1 MSSKIGRGCI
11 PYLKT
16 RWLKKEKSVEKLAID
31 GGMPVR
37 NQGPIVETD
46 VFEQEEFD
54 ALMEVARTKKLR
66 RAEAAE
72 EYERTIAE
80 WFGVKHAIAVSS
92 GTTALHIALA
102 AFGIGPGD
110 EVIVSPYTF
119 VASDTAVLEQNAIP
133 IFADIDPT
141 TLTLDPDDI
150 ARRITTR
157 TKAIIPVT
165 ISGTPV
171 DMDPIMELARKHN
184 LWVLEDACQSLG
196 ATYKG
201 QLVGTIGHV
210 GVFSSIT
217 GKITNTG
224 EGGFV
229 ITNDSDLYEKM
240 WGYMDFARKKSLGP
254 ASKYHWGLPC
264 TNYRITNMQAAIGT
278 QQMKRAW
285 DMIHKR
291 GENAEYLRGL
301 LQDLPGIELP
311 ANPSYGERVYFYF
324 LIRLLPE
331 VLGTDML
338 NFAIALAAEGV
349 YNLKYLSTTRWMIPQ
364 HLEPLFLN
372 KSGYGGTKCPFEC
385 PWYEGEVNYYKGLC
399 PVSEAAC
406 DEVFWLASV
415 HPMLEK
421 SDLDDIAAA
430 VRKVVLA
437 FIEKKEKGIPINYAT
452 DEIRASL

>member
-1 MSSKIGRGCI
+1 M
-11 PYLKT
+11 
-16 RWLKKEKSVEKLAID
+16 EKLAID
-31 GGMPVR
+31 GGIPVR
-37 NQGPIVETD
+37 IKEPIVETD

-54 ALMEVARTKKLR
+54 ALMEVANSKKLR
-66 RAEAAE
+66 RAEAAL

-110 EVIVSPYTF
+110 EVIVTPYTF

-133 IFADIDPT
+133 IFADVDPVH
-141 TLTLDPDDI
+141 LTLDPDDVK
-150 ARRITTR
+150 RRITPR

-171 DMDPIMELARKHN
+171 DMDPLMELAREHN

-196 ATYKG
+196 AFYKG
-201 QLVGTIGHV
+201 QLVGTMGHV
-210 GVFSSIT
+210 GAFSSIT

-229 ITNDSDLYEKM
+229 ITNDTDLYEKM
-240 WGYMDFARKKSLGP
+240 WGYMDFARRRSLGP
-254 ASKYHWGLPC
+254 ASKYHWDLPC

-285 DMIHKR
+285 NMIQKR
-291 GENAEYLRGL
+291 TENAHYLSEKLAGV
-301 LQDLPGIELP
+301 PGIVLP
-311 ANPSYGERVYFYF
+311 AEPTWGDRVYFYY

-338 NFAIALAAEGV
+338 NFAVALAEEGV
-349 YNLKYLSTTRWMIPQ
+349 YNIKYLSTTRWMIPQ
-364 HLEPLFLN
+364 HLEPVFVN
-372 KSGYGGTKCPFEC
+372 KAGYGGTKCPFEC
-385 PWYEGEVNYYKGLC
+385 PWYEGHVEYYKGLC
-399 PVSEAAC
+399 PVAEKAC

-415 HPMLEK
+415 HPLLAK
-421 SDLDDIAAA
+421 RDLDDVAAA
-430 VRKVVLA
+430 VTKVACA
-437 FIEKKEKGIPINYAT
+437 FVEKKEKGFPINYVTEAH
-452 DEIRASL
+452 RALL

>member
-1 MSSKIGRGCI
+1 M
-11 PYLKT
+11 
-16 RWLKKEKSVEKLAID
+16 VEKLAID
-31 GGMPVR
+31 GGVPVR
-37 NQGPIVETD
+37 TREPIVETD
-46 VFEQEEFD
+46 VFEKEEFD
-54 ALMEVARTKKLR
+54 ALMEVAREKKLR
-66 RAEAAE
+66 RAEAAV
-72 EYERTIAE
+72 EYERVIAE

-92 GTTALHIALA
+92 GTTALHNALA

-141 TLTLDPDDI
+141 YLTLDPADI
-150 ARRITTR
+150 ARRITPR

-171 DMDPIMELARKHN
+171 DMDPIMDLARQHN

-196 ATYKG
+196 ATYKNKM
-201 QLVGTIGHV
+201 VGTIGHV
-210 GVFSSIT
+210 GVFSTIT
-217 GKITNTG
+217 GKIVNTG

-240 WGYMDFARKKSLGP
+240 WGFMDFARKKSLGS

-278 QQMKRAW
+278 QQMNRAW

-291 GENAEYLRGL
+291 SENARYLRSL
-301 LQDLPGIELP
+301 LEDVPGIVLP
-311 ANPSYGERVYFYF
+311 SEPSYGERVYFYF

-338 NFAIALAAEGV
+338 NFAIALAAEGT
-349 YNLKYLSTTRWMIPQ
+349 YNLNYLSTTRWMIPQ
-364 HLEPLFLN
+364 HLEPLFVD
-372 KSGYGGTKCPFEC
+372 KIGYGGTKCPFEC
-385 PWYEGEVNYYKGLC
+385 PWYEGEVSYYKGLC
-399 PVSEAAC
+399 PTAEQAC

-415 HPMLEK
+415 HPLLEK

-430 VRKVVLA
+430 VRKVVFA
-437 FIEKKEKGIPINYAT
+437 FIEKKEKGVPINYT
-452 DEIRASL
+452 TEEIRARL